1 MSIEK
6 LEPGSSQKCSA
17 KDQEALGPSCIRYIL
32 VKRKDVGRVIKQEKR

>member
-17 KDQEALGPSCIRYIL
+17 KDQEALGQAVSDTFL
-32 VKRKDVGRVIKQEKR
+32 LNVKM